1 MPYVQET
8 KKRSGHGGQRQSVG
22 PLRRS
27 EDRPRDGACRYE
39 SQEEVLRRE
48 AGADTTG
55 DWRSAMLERRPPH
68 RPEAGAGRSR
78 AAPLAQSVKRR
89 SQHPHARADI
99 YGEKLTRETWPVI
112 SHDPERRKFE
122 ARIKTFIGPA
132 DSEVVP
138 DWPANVL
145 FSVHC
150 RESLVTTKIV
160 QRLGLRVYAVDE
172 CQVNLPKGGVTTTRS
187 ECVVRLRKHGKVP
200 DSATVTLKVIDH
212 IHSFTE
218 SSAAPDCLRD
228 RRFIV
233 RPRMPANDYEQNK
246 GEV

>member
-1 MPYVQET
+1 
-8 KKRSGHGGQRQSVG
+8 
-22 PLRRS
+22 
-27 EDRPRDGACRYE
+27 
-39 SQEEVLRRE
+39 
-48 AGADTTG
+48 
-55 DWRSAMLERRPPH
+55 
-68 RPEAGAGRSR
+68 
-78 AAPLAQSVKRR
+78 VKRR

-122 ARIKTFIGPA
+122 ARIRTFIGPA

-150 RESLVTTKIV
+150 NESVVTTRTV
-160 QRLGLRVYAVDE
+160 QRLGLKEYAVDE
-172 CQVNLPKGGVTTTRS
+172 CQVNLPKGAVTTTRS
-187 ECVVRLRKHGKVP
+187 ECVVRLRRSGKVP
-200 DSATVTLKVIDH
+200 GSITVTLKVIER

-228 RRFIV
+228 KRFV
-233 RPRMPANDYEQNK
+233 TRPRMPAQVYEQKK
-246 GEV
+246 GEIDVLIGASHPSLMPRIKAHS